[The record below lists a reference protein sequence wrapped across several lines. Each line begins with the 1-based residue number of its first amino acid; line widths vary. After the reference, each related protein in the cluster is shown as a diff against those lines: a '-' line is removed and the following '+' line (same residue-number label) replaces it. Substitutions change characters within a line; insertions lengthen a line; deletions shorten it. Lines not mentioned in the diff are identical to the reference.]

1 MRLHP
6 PSRSG
11 YMLSLFGQKNRFCDG
26 VTRRSFLRIG
36 AFGMGAVG
44 FTLADVMRAQPAERA
59 ATGAPSVINIFLG
72 GGPPHQD
79 MWEIKTEAPKE
90 IRGEFNPIQ
99 TNVNGIQIGET
110 FARIAKSADKF
121 AFIRSVVGARGGHD
135 AFQCTTGWPQQSLAP
150 MGGRPSLGSTVMK
163 LQGSVDPSVPPFIG
177 LAEKTAHA
185 PWSDSG
191 QTGFLGATYGP
202 FKPSGPDM

>member
-11 YMLSLFGQKNRFCDG
+11 YMLSLYGQKNRFCDG

-44 FTLADVMRAQPAERA
+44 FTLADVMRAQPAEKA

-90 IRGEFNPIQ
+90 IRGEFSPIA
-99 TNVNGIQIGET
+99 TAVPGIQICEV
-110 FARIAKSADKF
+110 FPQIAARMKKF
-121 AFIRSVVGARGGHD
+121 TAIRSVVGNTGDHD
-135 AFQCTTGWPQQSLAP
+135 AFQTNTGWPKRSL
-150 MGGRPSLGSTVMK
+150 S
-163 LQGSVDPSVPPFIG
+163 
-177 LAEKTAHA
+177 
-185 PWSDSG
+185 
-191 QTGFLGATYGP
+191 
-202 FKPSGPDM
+202 